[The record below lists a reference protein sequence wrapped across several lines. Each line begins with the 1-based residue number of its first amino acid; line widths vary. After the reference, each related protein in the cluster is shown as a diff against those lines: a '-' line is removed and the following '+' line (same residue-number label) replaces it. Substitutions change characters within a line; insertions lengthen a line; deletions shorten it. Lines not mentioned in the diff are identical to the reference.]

1 MFRQQ
6 PMNSKEVNRVL
17 KQIKEQ
23 FDLDFPKDY
32 HFFKNKKGR
41 IFLISK
47 KLNEINLEKVRVNE
61 LGLYFATIEKDG
73 IRLSIEG
80 SQLLK
85 DAKKN
90 TIELNE
96 KQSLEWLKGFD
107 IEIEDE
113 RKGYMIIKYKDYY
126 CGSGKLKE
134 GKLLN
139 FVPKSRRIMK

>member
-17 KQIKEQ
+17 KQLKEQ
-23 FDLDFPKDY
+23 FDIDFPKDY
-32 HFFKNKKGR
+32 YFFKNNKGR

-47 KLNEINLEKVRVNE
+47 RLKDINLDKVRVNE

-90 TIELNE
+90 VIELTE
-96 KQSLEWLKGFD
+96 EQFLEWLKGFD
-107 IEIEDE
+107 IELEDE
-113 RKGYMIIKYKDYY
+113 REGYMIVKYKNYY

-134 GKLLN
+134 KKLNN
-139 FVPKSRRIMK
+139 FVPKSRRILK

>member
-6 PMNSKEVNRVL
+6 PMNSKEVNKVL
-17 KQIKEQ
+17 KQLKEQ
-23 FDLDFPKDY
+23 FDIEFPKDY
-32 HFFKNKKGR
+32 YFFKNNKGR

-47 KLNEINLEKVRVNE
+47 KLKDINLEKVRVNE

-85 DAKKN
+85 NVKKN
-90 TIELNE
+90 IIELNE
-96 KQSLEWLKGFD
+96 KQFLEWLKGFD
-107 IEIEDE
+107 IEIEDK
-113 RKGYMIIKYKDYY
+113 RQGYMIVKHKNYY

-134 GKLLN
+134 NKLHN
-139 FVPKSRRIMK
+139 FVPKSRRILK